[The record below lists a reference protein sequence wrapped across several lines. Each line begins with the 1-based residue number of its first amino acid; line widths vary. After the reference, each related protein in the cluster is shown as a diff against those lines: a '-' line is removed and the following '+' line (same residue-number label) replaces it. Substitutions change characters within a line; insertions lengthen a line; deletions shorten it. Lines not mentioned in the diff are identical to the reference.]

1 MLCVFFRKLLVSIV
15 SNHRCEKV
23 RILKLE
29 VKGSVS
35 QRNNLG
41 KLFAW
46 RSIPVTETSK
56 VDTVDPFTLILNCQS
71 QQILHFPLIY
81 LSTIIKILWY
91 FHPNGI
97 IQLFVVLGD
106 HGFFAEI
113 HE

>member
-15 SNHRCEKV
+15 SHHRCEKV

-56 VDTVDPFTLILNCQS
+56 VDTVDPFTLILNC
-71 QQILHFPLIY
+71 
-81 LSTIIKILWY
+81 
-91 FHPNGI
+91 
-97 IQLFVVLGD
+97 
-106 HGFFAEI
+106 
-113 HE
+113 